1 MSTVQDRQPEA
12 HWSLSV
18 GEDGWYEPYDF
29 WLSLCGIYDL
39 YSYSLSL
46 LGDLQGKSVLECG
59 CGQGHTSV
67 MLAKRGARVTTFDT
81 STEDLETAYRLADAN
96 GVEITHLCQPFEKL
110 ELPDESFDL
119 VFGAF
124 IIHHVDVA
132 GAARELCRVMRSGA
146 RAVFIENSNRNF
158 LLMGARRLLCGN
170 FGIAKYGD
178 DEEEHPLTCDDIAEL
193 REHFGGTCNIHYPDF
208 LFFRLADMYVF
219 RKRWST
225 ISSLLRATD
234 KGFGRIPMMRRY
246 SYFQILQLDKG
257 GP

>member
-1 MSTVQDRQPEA
+1 MSMAQHEQQPGVG
-12 HWSLSV
+12 WSLSV
-18 GEDGWYEPYDF
+18 GKDGWYEPYDF

-39 YSYSLSL
+39 YDYALSL
-46 LGDLQGKSVLECG
+46 LGDLDGRSVLECG

-81 STEDLETAYRLADAN
+81 SSQDLAMARQLAEAN
-96 GVEITHLCQPFEKL
+96 DVEIKHVCQPFEKL
-110 ELPDESFDL
+110 DFPDQTFDL

-132 GAARELCRVMRSGA
+132 KAAGELFRVMRPGA
-146 RAVFIENSNRNF
+146 RAAFIENSNRNL

-178 DEEEHPLTCDDIAEL
+178 DEEEHPLTKKDIATL
-193 REHFGGTCNIHYPDF
+193 RANFGGPCTIHYPDF

-219 RKRWST
+219 RKK
-225 ISSLLRATD
+225 SSLMSRLLSAAD
-234 KGFGRIPMMRRY
+234 KTAGRIPALRRY
-246 SYFQILQLDKG
+246 SYFQILQLDKN
-257 GP
+257 